1 MRLVFP
7 VYVVALFA
15 YLGFLDGAP
24 SITDNIAHK
33 APQAFVAGCGFWP
46 VANMFG
52 FKFIPSTARVPYLA
66 ACGVFWNT
74 YISWMD
80 ARNDARKQRSTEQQE

>member
-1 MRLVFP
+1 MKTAVAQVVVFP

-52 FKFIPSTARVPYLA
+52 FKL
-66 ACGVFWNT
+66 
-74 YISWMD
+74 
-80 ARNDARKQRSTEQQE
+80 